1 MARKYTS
8 MDINCFSLSTG
19 KIFGRLITDLGTD
32 SQGVTWE
39 SKLRQNMDTEVLD
52 FAEILAVSKTAP
64 CGAVPGNRMVIPKDQ
79 GFVFEKDGPAGG
91 KIQFILISP
100 KYVKAYIVV
109 SGS

>member
-52 FAEILAVSKTAP
+52 FGRKQNCPLRRRAGKP
-64 CGAVPGNRMVIPKDQ
+64 
-79 GFVFEKDGPAGG
+79 DGYS
-91 KIQFILISP
+91 QR
-100 KYVKAYIVV
+100 
-109 SGS
+109 SGVCV